1 MDKQNIIK
9 QLQDL
14 MESVES
20 ECKEQQSLLKDMQDK
35 VFVLRI
41 ETNELIK
48 ELTQ

>member
-1 MDKQNIIK
+1 MDKQKIIK

-20 ECKEQQSLLKDMQDK
+20 DFKEQQSLLKDMQDK